1 MCSNFTYTRGYSDVI
16 IDQLT
21 YEIYINLFHVL
32 RFDTYYT
39 SLNYLKFRNFGRLI
53 SYEILDN
60 HKVSTQ
66 RSTHLHEDVTGL
78 RCDLKEAVLQ
88 VMTGVLGT
96 PAAPAATHFPSEKRH
111 FDYARRTSAIL
122 LMRQGRGERLVVDRT
137 RVHAETGVAYGVASV
152 VRLLH
157 HVRHPHQYL
166 SADKTRKMSSVPMSV
181 LVHVYA
187 LARH

>member
-1 MCSNFTYTRGYSDVI
+1 MS
-16 IDQLT
+16 
-21 YEIYINLFHVL
+21 
-32 RFDTYYT
+32 YYT
-39 SLNYLKFRNFGRLI
+39 SLNYLKFCVGQLT

-78 RCDLKEAVLQ
+78 RCNLKEAVLQ

-111 FDYARRTSAIL
+111 FDCARRTSAIL
-122 LMRQGRGERLVVDRT
+122 LMRQGRSKRLVDRT
-137 RVHAETGVAYGVASV
+137 RVHAETGIAYGVTSV

-166 SADKTRKMSSVPMSV
+166 SADKTRKMSSVPTSV
-181 LVHVYA
+181 LAHVYA
-187 LARH
+187 LAQH